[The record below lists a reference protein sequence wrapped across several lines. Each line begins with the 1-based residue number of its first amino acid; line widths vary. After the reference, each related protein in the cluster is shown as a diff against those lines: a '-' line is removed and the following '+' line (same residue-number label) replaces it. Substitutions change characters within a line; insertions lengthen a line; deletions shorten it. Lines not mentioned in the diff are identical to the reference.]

1 MYKLLLSWRYLK
13 TRFIALASIV
23 SVTLGVATL
32 IVVNSV
38 MAGFVEQM
46 QNRIHG
52 ILSDV
57 EISVPLLSDI
67 ENPDR
72 FSDEIREIVGEDLDE
87 LTCVVRSNALISFQ
101 FGDRQWTQHV
111 MLLGIDDETFGE
123 VTDFE
128 PYLTNEIKKE
138 RFSFDLEDEG
148 YLKFPNAGW
157 SYRREKYWHQQELEK
172 LRREWQELYDRKAA
186 KAMQGDSFTSGY
198 DAQGRLIKHGE
209 NLVKG
214 SAETSAEA
222 NVAGEKPESLSGGP
236 VKKFAALPAT
246 VPDVDSLTPA
256 DKKSN
261 VGIGQGS
268 LAASDEKTGLVK
280 LSPMDPDAGRREKLS
295 ADQMFNPARDQ
306 YTGIILGLGISERKM
321 RMEDDS
327 LENIYM
333 VKPGDDVQ
341 MTFLAS
347 GGDARP
353 VIENFTIADFYS
365 SNMHEYD
372 SSFAFVPLSELQK
385 LRGMVDPLTGEGA
398 VSAIQLKLKPGA
410 DLDAV
415 RDRLIAK
422 FPPTQYPFNIQTWQ
436 DSQRPL
442 LSAIQMELTILNILL
457 FLIIAVA
464 GFGILATFFMIVV
477 EKTRDI
483 GILKAL
489 GAPSHGVM
497 SIFLGYGV
505 SLGAVGTG
513 VGIVLGLVFVAYIN
527 QIADVVGWLTGQKVF
542 DPAIYYFSEIPTII
556 SPYMVVLVALGA
568 ILIAVLASVLPA
580 LRAARL
586 HPVEALRYE

>member
-38 MAGFVEQM
+38 MAGFVNQM
-46 QNRIHG
+46 QSRIHG

-57 EISVPLLSDI
+57 EISAPLLSDI
-67 ENPDR
+67 KEPKAFIEEVR
-72 FSDEIREIVGEDLDE
+72 QIVGDDLKE
-87 LTCVVRSNALISFQ
+87 LTSVVRSNALISFN
-101 FGDRQWTQHV
+101 FHDRQWTQHV
-111 MLLGIDDETFGE
+111 MLLGIDDETFGK

-138 RFSFDLEDEG
+138 KFSFELEETG
-148 YLKFPNAGW
+148 YTKFNNAGW
-157 SYRREKYWHQQELEK
+157 NYRREKFWQQQELQK
-172 LRREWQELYDRKAA
+172 LQREYQSLYDQDA
-186 KAMQGDSFTSGY
+186 KRVMLDQNSSGY
-198 DAQGRLIKHGE
+198 SPDGRLIK
-209 NLVKG
+209 NNSPAPAATTAPKAKFV
-214 SAETSAEA
+214 
-222 NVAGEKPESLSGGP
+222 SLPQTPPDIEEIYQDKTDDQDDS
-236 VKKFAALPAT
+236 KDHFAAVKPDGT
-246 VPDVDSLTPA
+246 VELAPFDPHMGLRKRLTA
-256 DKKSN
+256 
-261 VGIGQGS
+261 
-268 LAASDEKTGLVK
+268 E
-280 LSPMDPDAGRREKLS
+280 E
-295 ADQMFNPARDQ
+295 MFDPARDQ

-321 RMEDDS
+321 RQHDGTTSE
-327 LENIYM
+327 IYM
-333 VKPGDDVQ
+333 VNPGDDVQ
-341 MTFLAS
+341 MTFLT
-347 GGDARP
+347 GGAAKP

-385 LRGMVDPLTGEGA
+385 LRGMVDPLTGQGS
-398 VSAIQLKLKPGA
+398 VSAIQIKLNAGA
-410 DLDAV
+410 DLDEV
-415 RDRLIAK
+415 RDRLLSR
-422 FPPTQYPFNIQTWQ
+422 FPPDQYALNIRTWQ

-457 FLIIAVA
+457 FMIIAVA

-489 GAPSHGVM
+489 GAPSRGVM
-497 SIFLGYGV
+497 SIFLSYGM
-505 SLGAVGTG
+505 SLGLVGTG
-513 VGIVLGLVFVAYIN
+513 VGVVLGLLFVAYIN
-527 QIADVVGWLTGQKVF
+527 KIAAAVGYVTGQEVF
-542 DPAIYYFSEIPTII
+542 DPEFYYFSEIPTMV
-556 SPYMVVLVALGA
+556 SPTMVVLVGMGA

>member
-38 MAGFVEQM
+38 MAGFVNQM
-46 QNRIHG
+46 QSRIHG

-57 EISVPLLSDI
+57 EISAPLLSDI
-67 ENPDR
+67 QEPKAFIEEVRNV
-72 FSDEIREIVGEDLDE
+72 VGDDLKE
-87 LTCVVRSNALISFQ
+87 LTSVVRSNALISFN
-101 FGDRQWTQHV
+101 FNDRQWTQHV
-111 MLLGIDDETFGE
+111 MLLGIDDETFGK

-128 PYLTNEIKKE
+128 PYLTNDIKKE
-138 RFSFDLEDEG
+138 KFSFELEETG
-148 YLKFPNAGW
+148 YSKFKNAGW
-157 SYRREKYWHQQELEK
+157 GYRREKFWHQQELEK
-172 LRREWQELYDRKAA
+172 LQRDYRSLYDQEAQRVMTEQA
-186 KAMQGDSFTSGY
+186 SSSGY
-198 DAQGRLIKHGE
+198 SADGRLI
-209 NLVKG
+209 
-214 SAETSAEA
+214 SEA
-222 NVAGEKPESLSGGP
+222 PQTKPIA
-236 VKKFAALPAT
+236 KFAALPKTA
-246 VPDVDSLTPA
+246 PNVDQ
-256 DKKSN
+256 
-261 VGIGQGS
+261 IY
-268 LAASDEKTGLVK
+268 DEKATREQANANTTDRFASTATDGAVELPPV
-280 LSPMDPDAGRREKLS
+280 DPHMQRRKKLS
-295 ADQMFNPARDQ
+295 ADEMFNPARDQ

-321 RMEDDS
+321 REHDGS
-327 LENIYM
+327 LTEIYM
-333 VKPGDDVQ
+333 VNPGDDIQ
-341 MTFLAS
+341 MTFLS
-347 GGDARP
+347 GGAAKP

-398 VSAIQLKLKPGA
+398 VSAIQIKLNDGA
-410 DLDAV
+410 DLNEV
-415 RDRLIAK
+415 RDRLLAR
-422 FPPTQYPFNIQTWQ
+422 FPPTQFALNIRTWQ

-457 FLIIAVA
+457 FMIIAVA

-497 SIFLGYGV
+497 SIFLGYGM

-513 VGIVLGLVFVAYIN
+513 VGVVIGLLFVAYIN
-527 QIADVVGWLTGQKVF
+527 KIADFVSLITGQEVF
-542 DPAIYYFSEIPTII
+542 DPEFYYFDKIPTIV
-556 SPYMVVLVALGA
+556 SPTMVVLVGLGA

>member
-38 MAGFVEQM
+38 MAGFVDQM
-46 QNRIHG
+46 QSRIHG

-57 EISVPLLSDI
+57 EISAPLLSDI
-67 ENPDR
+67 KEPKAFIEEVR
-72 FSDEIREIVGEDLDE
+72 QIVGDDLKE
-87 LTCVVRSNALISFQ
+87 LTSVVRSNALISFN
-101 FGDRQWTQHV
+101 FHDRQWTQHV
-111 MLLGIDDETFGE
+111 MLLGIDDETFGK

-138 RFSFDLEDEG
+138 KFSFELEETG
-148 YLKFPNAGW
+148 YTKFNNAGW
-157 SYRREKYWHQQELEK
+157 NYRREKFWQQQELQK
-172 LRREWQELYDRKAA
+172 LQREYQSLYDQDA
-186 KAMQGDSFTSGY
+186 KRVMLDQNSSGY
-198 DAQGRLIKHGE
+198 SPDGRLIK
-209 NLVKG
+209 NNSPAPAATTAPKAKFV
-214 SAETSAEA
+214 
-222 NVAGEKPESLSGGP
+222 SLPQTPPDIEEIYQDKTDDQDDS
-236 VKKFAALPAT
+236 KDHFAAVKPDGT
-246 VPDVDSLTPA
+246 VELAPFDPHMGLRKRLTA
-256 DKKSN
+256 
-261 VGIGQGS
+261 
-268 LAASDEKTGLVK
+268 E
-280 LSPMDPDAGRREKLS
+280 E
-295 ADQMFNPARDQ
+295 MFDPARDQ

-321 RMEDDS
+321 RQHDGTTSE
-327 LENIYM
+327 IYM
-333 VKPGDDVQ
+333 VNPGDDVQ
-341 MTFLAS
+341 MTFLS
-347 GGDARP
+347 GGAAKP

-385 LRGMVDPLTGEGA
+385 LRGMVDPLTGQGS
-398 VSAIQLKLKPGA
+398 VSAIQIKLNEGA
-410 DLDAV
+410 DLDEV
-415 RDRLIAK
+415 RDRLLSR
-422 FPPTQYPFNIQTWQ
+422 FPPDQYALNIRTWQ

-457 FLIIAVA
+457 FMIIAVA

-489 GAPSHGVM
+489 GAPSRGVM
-497 SIFLGYGV
+497 SIFLSYGM
-505 SLGAVGTG
+505 SLGLVGTG
-513 VGIVLGLVFVAYIN
+513 VGVVLGLLFVAYIN
-527 QIADVVGWLTGQKVF
+527 KIAAVVGYVTGQEVF
-542 DPAIYYFSEIPTII
+542 DPEFYYFSEIPTMV
-556 SPYMVVLVALGA
+556 SPTMVVLVGMGA

>member
-38 MAGFVEQM
+38 MAGFVNQM
-46 QNRIHG
+46 QSRIHG

-57 EISVPLLSDI
+57 EISAPLLSDI
-67 ENPDR
+67 KEPKAFIEEVR
-72 FSDEIREIVGEDLDE
+72 QIVGDDLKE
-87 LTCVVRSNALISFQ
+87 LTSVVRSNALISFN
-101 FGDRQWTQHV
+101 FHDRQWTQHV
-111 MLLGIDDETFGE
+111 MLLGIDDETFGK

-138 RFSFDLEDEG
+138 KFSFELEETG
-148 YLKFPNAGW
+148 YTKFNNAGW
-157 SYRREKYWHQQELEK
+157 NYRREKFWQQQELQK
-172 LRREWQELYDRKAA
+172 LQREYQSLYDQDA
-186 KAMQGDSFTSGY
+186 KRVMLDQNSSGY
-198 DAQGRLIKHGE
+198 SPDGRLIK
-209 NLVKG
+209 NNSPAPAATTAPKAKFV
-214 SAETSAEA
+214 
-222 NVAGEKPESLSGGP
+222 SLPQTPPDIEEIYQDKTDDQDDS
-236 VKKFAALPAT
+236 KDHFAAVKPDGT
-246 VPDVDSLTPA
+246 VELAPFDPHMGLRKRLTA
-256 DKKSN
+256 
-261 VGIGQGS
+261 
-268 LAASDEKTGLVK
+268 E
-280 LSPMDPDAGRREKLS
+280 E
-295 ADQMFNPARDQ
+295 MFDPARDQ

-321 RMEDDS
+321 RQHDGTTSE
-327 LENIYM
+327 IYM
-333 VKPGDDVQ
+333 VNPGDDVQ
-341 MTFLAS
+341 MTFLS
-347 GGDARP
+347 GGAAKP

-385 LRGMVDPLTGEGA
+385 LRGMVDPLTGQGS
-398 VSAIQLKLKPGA
+398 VSAIQIKLNEGA
-410 DLDAV
+410 DLDEV
-415 RDRLIAK
+415 RDRLLSR
-422 FPPTQYPFNIQTWQ
+422 FPPDQYALNIRTWQ

-457 FLIIAVA
+457 FMIIAVA

-489 GAPSHGVM
+489 GAPSRGVM
-497 SIFLGYGV
+497 SIFLSYGM
-505 SLGAVGTG
+505 SLGLVGTG
-513 VGIVLGLVFVAYIN
+513 VGVVLGLLFVAYIN
-527 QIADVVGWLTGQKVF
+527 KIAAVVGYVTGQEVF
-542 DPAIYYFSEIPTII
+542 DPEFYYFSEIPTMV
-556 SPYMVVLVALGA
+556 SPTMVVLVGMGA

>member
-38 MAGFVEQM
+38 MAGFVDQM
-46 QNRIHG
+46 QSRIHG

-57 EISVPLLSDI
+57 EISAPLLSDI
-67 ENPDR
+67 QEPKAFIQEVRDV
-72 FSDEIREIVGEDLDE
+72 VGDDLKE
-87 LTCVVRSNALISFQ
+87 LTSVVRSNALISFN
-101 FGDRQWTQHV
+101 FNDRQWTQHV
-111 MLLGIDDETFGE
+111 MLLGIDDETFGK

-128 PYLTNEIKKE
+128 PYLTNDIKKE
-138 RFSFDLEDEG
+138 KFSFDLEETG
-148 YLKFPNAGW
+148 YSKFNNAGW
-157 SYRREKYWHQQELEK
+157 KYRREKFWQQQELEK
-172 LRREWQELYDRKAA
+172 LQREYQNLYDKEA
-186 KAMQGDSFTSGY
+186 KRVMSDQASSSGY
-198 DAQGRLIKHGE
+198 STDGRL
-209 NLVKG
+209 L
-214 SAETSAEA
+214 SADTTQSPATA
-222 NVAGEKPESLSGGP
+222 PVA
-236 VKKFAALPAT
+236 KFAALPKTAPDIDLLYKDKAETNTSDQFTAKRDGT
-246 VPDVDSLTPA
+246 VELPPFDPHMDRRKKLTA
-256 DKKSN
+256 D
-261 VGIGQGS
+261 
-268 LAASDEKTGLVK
+268 E
-280 LSPMDPDAGRREKLS
+280 
-295 ADQMFNPARDQ
+295 MFNPARDQ

-321 RMEDDS
+321 REHDGS
-327 LENIYM
+327 LTEIYM
-333 VKPGDDVQ
+333 VNPGDDVQ
-341 MTFLAS
+341 MTFLS
-347 GGDARP
+347 GGAAKP

-398 VSAIQLKLKPGA
+398 VSAIQIKLNEGA
-410 DLDAV
+410 DLDEV
-415 RDRLIAK
+415 RDRLLAR
-422 FPPTQYPFNIQTWQ
+422 FPPTQFALNIRTWQ

-457 FLIIAVA
+457 FMIIAVA

-489 GAPSHGVM
+489 GAPSRGVM
-497 SIFLGYGV
+497 SIFLGYGM

-513 VGIVLGLVFVAYIN
+513 VGIVIGLLFVAYIN
-527 QIADVVGWLTGQKVF
+527 NIAEFVGWLTGQEVF
-542 DPAIYYFSEIPTII
+542 DPEFYYFSEIPTMV
-556 SPYMVVLVALGA
+556 SPTMVTLVGLGA

>member
-38 MAGFVEQM
+38 MAGFVDQM
-46 QNRIHG
+46 QSRIHG

-57 EISVPLLSDI
+57 EISAPLLSDI
-67 ENPDR
+67 QEPKAFIEEVRNV
-72 FSDEIREIVGEDLDE
+72 VGDDLKE
-87 LTCVVRSNALISFQ
+87 LTSVVRSNALISFN
-101 FGDRQWTQHV
+101 FNERQWTQHV
-111 MLLGIDDETFGE
+111 MLLGIDDETFGK

-128 PYLTNEIKKE
+128 PYLTNDIKKE
-138 RFSFDLEDEG
+138 KFSFELEETG
-148 YLKFPNAGW
+148 YSKFNNAGW
-157 SYRREKYWHQQELEK
+157 SYRREKFRQKQELEK
-172 LRREWQELYDRKAA
+172 LQREYRNLYELEANRVMLDQASKSSYSAD
-186 KAMQGDSFTSGY
+186 
-198 DAQGRLIKHGE
+198 GRLISNSPQTNPPTAKP
-209 NLVKG
+209 
-214 SAETSAEA
+214 
-222 NVAGEKPESLSGGP
+222 VA
-236 VKKFAALPAT
+236 KFAALPKAA
-246 VPDVDSLTPA
+246 PDVDQIYAEKAKRAQTNGKTPDRFA
-256 DKKSN
+256 SN
-261 VGIGQGS
+261 NHDGS
-268 LAASDEKTGLVK
+268 VK
-280 LSPMDPDAGRREKLS
+280 LPPVDPHMQRRKKLS
-295 ADQMFNPARDQ
+295 ADEMFDPTRDQ

-321 RMEDDS
+321 R
-327 LENIYM
+327 ENDGSTSEIYM
-333 VKPGDDVQ
+333 VNPGDDVQ
-341 MTFLAS
+341 MTFLS
-347 GGDARP
+347 GGNGKP

-398 VSAIQLKLKPGA
+398 VSAIQIKLKDGA
-410 DLDAV
+410 DLDEV
-415 RDRLIAK
+415 RDRLLAR
-422 FPPTQYPFNIQTWQ
+422 FPPTQFALNIRTWQ

-457 FLIIAVA
+457 FMIIAVA

-489 GAPSHGVM
+489 GAPSRGVM
-497 SIFLGYGV
+497 SIFLGYGM

-513 VGIVLGLVFVAYIN
+513 VGVVIGLLFVAYIN
-527 QIADVVGWLTGQKVF
+527 EIAAVVGWITGQKVF
-542 DPAIYYFSEIPTII
+542 DPEFYYFSEIPTMV
-556 SPYMVVLVALGA
+556 SPTMVILVGVGA

>member
-38 MAGFVEQM
+38 MAGFVNQM
-46 QNRIHG
+46 QSRIHG

-57 EISVPLLSDI
+57 EISAPLLSDI
-67 ENPDR
+67 KEPKAFIEEVR
-72 FSDEIREIVGEDLDE
+72 QIVGDDLKE
-87 LTCVVRSNALISFQ
+87 LTSVVRSNALISFN
-101 FGDRQWTQHV
+101 FHDRQWTQHV
-111 MLLGIDDETFGE
+111 MLLGIDDETFGK

-138 RFSFDLEDEG
+138 KFSFELEETG
-148 YLKFPNAGW
+148 YTKFNNAGW
-157 SYRREKYWHQQELEK
+157 NYRREKFWQQQELQK
-172 LRREWQELYDRKAA
+172 LQREYQSLYDHDA
-186 KAMQGDSFTSGY
+186 KRVMLDQNSSGY
-198 DAQGRLIKHGE
+198 SPDGRLIK
-209 NLVKG
+209 NNSPAPAATTAPKAKFV
-214 SAETSAEA
+214 
-222 NVAGEKPESLSGGP
+222 SLPQTPPDIEEIYQDKTDDQDDS
-236 VKKFAALPAT
+236 KDHFAAVKPDGT
-246 VPDVDSLTPA
+246 VELAPFDPHMGLRKRLTA
-256 DKKSN
+256 
-261 VGIGQGS
+261 
-268 LAASDEKTGLVK
+268 E
-280 LSPMDPDAGRREKLS
+280 E
-295 ADQMFNPARDQ
+295 MFDPARDQ

-321 RMEDDS
+321 RQHDGTTSE
-327 LENIYM
+327 IYM
-333 VKPGDDVQ
+333 VNPGDDVQ
-341 MTFLAS
+341 MTFLS
-347 GGDARP
+347 GGAAKP

-385 LRGMVDPLTGEGA
+385 LRGMVDPLTGQGS
-398 VSAIQLKLKPGA
+398 VSAIQIKLNEGA
-410 DLDAV
+410 DLDEV
-415 RDRLIAK
+415 RDRLLSR
-422 FPPTQYPFNIQTWQ
+422 FPPDQYALNIRTWQ

-457 FLIIAVA
+457 FMIIAVA

-489 GAPSHGVM
+489 GAPSRGVM
-497 SIFLGYGV
+497 SIFLSYGM
-505 SLGAVGTG
+505 SLGLVGTG
-513 VGIVLGLVFVAYIN
+513 VGVVLGLLFVAYIN
-527 QIADVVGWLTGQKVF
+527 KIAAVVGYVTGQEVF
-542 DPAIYYFSEIPTII
+542 DPEFYYFSEIPTMV
-556 SPYMVVLVALGA
+556 SPTMVVLVGMGA

>member
-38 MAGFVEQM
+38 MAGFVDQM
-46 QNRIHG
+46 QSRIHG

-57 EISVPLLSDI
+57 EISAPLLSDI
-67 ENPDR
+67 QEPKAFIAEVRNV
-72 FSDEIREIVGEDLDE
+72 VGDDLKE
-87 LTCVVRSNALISFQ
+87 LTSVVRSNALISFN
-101 FGDRQWTQHV
+101 FNDRQWTQHV
-111 MLLGIDDETFGE
+111 MLLGIDDETFGK

-128 PYLTNEIKKE
+128 PYLTNDIKKE
-138 RFSFDLEDEG
+138 KFSFELEETG
-148 YLKFPNAGW
+148 YSKFNNAGW
-157 SYRREKYWHQQELEK
+157 SYRREKFRHQQELEK
-172 LRREWQELYDRKAA
+172 LQREYRNLYDQEAQRVMAGQA
-186 KAMQGDSFTSGY
+186 TTSGY
-198 DAQGRLIKHGE
+198 SPDGRLISSDATTAKP
-209 NLVKG
+209 
-214 SAETSAEA
+214 
-222 NVAGEKPESLSGGP
+222 VA
-236 VKKFAALPAT
+236 KFATLPKTA
-246 VPDVDSLTPA
+246 PDVDKIYAEKAKQEQSGGNQPDRFASTRPDGSVSLPP
-256 DKKSN
+256 
-261 VGIGQGS
+261 V
-268 LAASDEKTGLVK
+268 
-280 LSPMDPDAGRREKLS
+280 DPHVTRRKKLS
-295 ADQMFNPARDQ
+295 ADEMFNPARDQ

-321 RMEDDS
+321 REHDGS
-327 LENIYM
+327 LTEIYM
-333 VKPGDDVQ
+333 VNPGDDVQ
-341 MTFLAS
+341 MTFLS
-347 GGDARP
+347 GGAAKP

-398 VSAIQLKLKPGA
+398 VSAIQIKLKDGA
-410 DLDAV
+410 DLDEV
-415 RDRLIAK
+415 RDRLLAR
-422 FPPTQYPFNIQTWQ
+422 FPPTQFALNIRTWQ

-457 FLIIAVA
+457 FMIIAVA

-489 GAPSHGVM
+489 GAPSRGVM
-497 SIFLGYGV
+497 SIFLGYGM

-513 VGIVLGLVFVAYIN
+513 VGVVIGLLFVAYIN
-527 QIADVVGWLTGQKVF
+527 QIAAVVGWITGQKVF
-542 DPAIYYFSEIPTII
+542 DPEFYYFSEIPTMV
-556 SPYMVVLVALGA
+556 SPTMVVLVGLGA
-568 ILIAVLASVLPA
+568 ILIAVMASVLPA

>member
-38 MAGFVEQM
+38 MAGFVNQM
-46 QNRIHG
+46 QSRIHG

-57 EISVPLLSDI
+57 EISAPLLSDI
-67 ENPDR
+67 KEPKAFIEEVR
-72 FSDEIREIVGEDLDE
+72 QIVGDDLKE
-87 LTCVVRSNALISFQ
+87 LTSVVRSNALISFN
-101 FGDRQWTQHV
+101 FHDRQWTQHV
-111 MLLGIDDETFGE
+111 MLLGIDDETFGK

-138 RFSFDLEDEG
+138 KFSFELEETG
-148 YLKFPNAGW
+148 YTKFNNAGW
-157 SYRREKYWHQQELEK
+157 NYRREKFWQQQELQK
-172 LRREWQELYDRKAA
+172 LQREYQSLYDHDA
-186 KAMQGDSFTSGY
+186 KRVMLDQNSSGY
-198 DAQGRLIKHGE
+198 SPDGRLIK
-209 NLVKG
+209 NNSPAPAATTAPKAKFV
-214 SAETSAEA
+214 
-222 NVAGEKPESLSGGP
+222 SLPQTPPDIEEIYQDKTDDQDDS
-236 VKKFAALPAT
+236 KDHFAAVKPDGT
-246 VPDVDSLTPA
+246 VELAPFDPHMGLRKRLTA
-256 DKKSN
+256 
-261 VGIGQGS
+261 
-268 LAASDEKTGLVK
+268 E
-280 LSPMDPDAGRREKLS
+280 E
-295 ADQMFNPARDQ
+295 MFDPARDQ

-321 RMEDDS
+321 RQHDGTTSE
-327 LENIYM
+327 IYM
-333 VKPGDDVQ
+333 VNPGDDVQ
-341 MTFLAS
+341 MTFLT
-347 GGDARP
+347 GGAAKP

-385 LRGMVDPLTGEGA
+385 LRGMVDPLTGQGS
-398 VSAIQLKLKPGA
+398 VSAIQIKLNEGA
-410 DLDAV
+410 DLDEV
-415 RDRLIAK
+415 RDRLLSR
-422 FPPTQYPFNIQTWQ
+422 FPPDQYALNIRTWQ

-457 FLIIAVA
+457 FMIIAVA

-489 GAPSHGVM
+489 GAPSRGVM
-497 SIFLGYGV
+497 SIFLSYGM
-505 SLGAVGTG
+505 SLGLVGTG
-513 VGIVLGLVFVAYIN
+513 VGVVLGLLFVAYIN
-527 QIADVVGWLTGQKVF
+527 KIAAAVGYVTGQEVF
-542 DPAIYYFSEIPTII
+542 DPEFYYFSEIPTMV
-556 SPYMVVLVALGA
+556 SPTMVVLVGMGA